1 MVGKKLVLIVAGGSG
16 KRMNSIT
23 PKQYIRIGEK
33 PILLMTIEA
42 FLKSSEVN
50 FLRVVIS
57 KSHIEMYKKI
67 VSRVKDK
74 RLLPFALGGTSRTES
89 VYNGLKSFKNMA
101 LNKTDKIL
109 IHDAARP
116 FITQDLIARLFSE
129 LETAEAVFPKIP
141 ISDALWYK
149 SENSFNKGPARELL
163 FRAQTPQGFYF
174 EQIKKLYE
182 NNNET
187 HLDDISIAQSHKLK
201 ISGILGDPINIKL
214 TTPEDLTFAE
224 KVSKIWM

>member
-16 KRMNSIT
+16 KRMNTST

-33 PILLMTIEA
+33 PILLMTIQA

-57 KSHIEMYKKI
+57 KSHIEMYRKI
-67 VSRVKDK
+67 ASRIKDK
-74 RLLPFALGGTSRTES
+74 RLLPFALGGSSRTES
-89 VYNGLKSFKNMA
+89 VSNGLKSFKNM
-101 LNKTDKIL
+101 LFNKTDKIL

-149 SENSFNKGPARELL
+149 SENSFSEGPTRDLL

-174 EQIKKLYE
+174 KQIKKLYK
-182 NNNET
+182 NNSINY
-187 HLDDISIAQSHKLK
+187 LDDISIAKSHKLK

>member
-1 MVGKKLVLIVAGGSG
+1 MVGKKMVLIVAGGSG
-16 KRMNSIT
+16 KRMNTST

-42 FLKSSEVN
+42 FLKSREVN

-57 KSHIEMYKKI
+57 KSHIEMYRKI
-67 VSRVKDK
+67 ASRIKDK
-74 RLLPFALGGTSRTES
+74 RLLPFALGGSSRTES
-89 VYNGLKSFKNMA
+89 VSNGLKSFKNM
-101 LNKTDKIL
+101 LFNKTDKIL

-149 SENSFNKGPARELL
+149 SEKSFNKGPARDLL

-174 EQIKKLYE
+174 EQIKNLYK

>member
-1 MVGKKLVLIVAGGSG
+1 MVEKNLVLIVAGGSG
-16 KRMNSIT
+16 KRMNTST
-23 PKQYIRIGEK
+23 PKQYIKIGEK

-57 KSHIEMYKKI
+57 KSHIEMYRKI
-67 VSRVKDK
+67 AARVKDK
-74 RLLPFALGGTSRTES
+74 RLLPFALGGNTRTES
-89 VYNGLKSFKNMA
+89 VSNGLKSFKNM
-101 LNKTDKIL
+101 LFNKTDKIL

-149 SENSFNKGPARELL
+149 SEKSFKKGPTRTSL

-174 EQIKKLYE
+174 EQIKKLYKS
-182 NNNET
+182 NNKT

-224 KVSKIWM
+224 MVSKIWM

>member
-16 KRMNSIT
+16 KRMNTST

-57 KSHIEMYKKI
+57 KSHIEMYRKI
-67 VSRVKDK
+67 ASRIKDK
-74 RLLPFALGGTSRTES
+74 RLLPFALGGSSRTES
-89 VYNGLKSFKNMA
+89 VSNGLKSFKNM
-101 LNKTDKIL
+101 LFNKTDKIL

-149 SENSFNKGPARELL
+149 SKNSFNKGPTRDLL

-214 TTPEDLTFAE
+214 TNPEDLTFAE
-224 KVSKIWM
+224 KVCKIWM

>member
-1 MVGKKLVLIVAGGSG
+1 MIGKKLVLIVAGGSG
-16 KRMNSIT
+16 KRMNAIT

-50 FLRVVIS
+50 LLRVVIS
-57 KSHIEMYKKI
+57 KSHIEMYRKI
-67 VSRVKDK
+67 AARVKDK
-74 RLLPFALGGTSRTES
+74 RLLPFALGGNTRTES
-89 VYNGLKSFKNMA
+89 VSNGLKSFKNM
-101 LNKTDKIL
+101 LFNKTDKIL

-129 LETAEAVFPKIP
+129 LEVAEAVFPKIP

-149 SENSFNKGPARELL
+149 SKNSFNKGPTRDLL

-187 HLDDISIAQSHKLK
+187 HLDDISIAQSHRLK

-214 TTPEDLTFAE
+214 TNPEDLTFAE

>member
-1 MVGKKLVLIVAGGSG
+1 MIGKKLVLIVAGGSG
-16 KRMNSIT
+16 NRMNTST

-33 PILLMTIEA
+33 PMLLMTIEA

-50 FLRVVIS
+50 FIRVVIS

-67 VSRVKDK
+67 ALRVKDR
-74 RLLPFALGGTSRTES
+74 RLLPFALGGKSRTES
-89 VYNGLKSFKNMA
+89 VYNGLKSFKNM
-101 LNKTDKIL
+101 LFNKTDKIL

-141 ISDALWYK
+141 ISDALWYQI
-149 SENSFNKGPARELL
+149 ENSFIKGPTRDLL

-174 EQIKKLYE
+174 EQIKKLYK
-182 NNNET
+182 NNNKT

-201 ISGILGDPINIKL
+201 ISGIVGDPINIKL